1 MPTTSFTVQA
11 CLHPSKEYPAARLIS
26 PKSGEHNI
34 EIITLAFS
42 EETTLSGLLSMAWGV
57 SSDMRKGLNCVD
69 RNHLPDSGCSKI
81 QKVVVE
87 WEMNRAEGQYWTEVH
102 EGNVLSVLL
111 RLEKRQSCQ
120 DLMVLLY

>member
-1 MPTTSFTVQA
+1 MPTTSFTAQA
-11 CLHPSKEYPAARLIS
+11 CLHPSDEYLAAHLIS

-57 SSDMRKGLNCVD
+57 SSDMRKGLNCGN
-69 RNHLPDSGCSKI
+69 RHHLPNSGCSKI

-87 WEMNRAEGQYWTEVH
+87 WEMNRAEGQYWTEIH

-111 RLEKRQSCQ
+111 RLSQRQSCQ
-120 DLMVLLY
+120 DLVVLLY